1 MVLIITCVKHAK
13 RRAKM
18 EYKMIDGKLHFHI
31 DGGWPEWWVPC
42 YPVLTINDDDYYPLP
57 VAHNG

>member
-1 MVLIITCVKHAK
+1 
-13 RRAKM
+13 M